1 MGFAILATFVLA
13 VVVGLGW
20 LSWYVY
26 RHIPTAEDIRR
37 RWDAGRRLWWGLGRM
52 GGSDD
57 GGRGCGEAGTC
68 EAGGAGGAFEVR
80 YVARPLP
87 EIPSPPSP
95 SLSCEN
101 LVDFG
106 EYIEDYFGP
115 RSNPSSESD
124 YQDDFHPLDN
134 SVNQPSHLEQDDF
147 DYLNQRLIDT
157 DRRLDTMGRLL
168 EENHNILGDLREEE
182 RERQNQRE
190 EQIRTDMV
198 DRTGVDI
205 DQLGR
210 DMYDLLHDLANE
222 PYPMFSRLER
232 EGDQG
237 GHQGGNEVG
246 HQVGNQ
252 GGQVG
257 GNQGGQAD
265 RQSGSLPGGHQGGN
279 LGGQQGGNQGG
290 HQGQDG
296 AVGGHQGGHQGG
308 QVGGHQGGHQGGQ
321 QGGHQGG
328 HQGGGLVG
336 GQVGGH
342 LGGQVGGPQGRPVV
356 PQPQGRPVVPQPQ
369 GGQVGGL
376 QGGQA
381 GMPQNQVNNLRR
393 SIRIPKP
400 NRHPDYHYY

>member
-37 RWDAGRRLWWGLGRM
+37 RWDAGRRLWWGLGRRR
-52 GGSDD
+52 GSDD
-57 GGRGCGEAGTC
+57 GGRCCGEAGAC

-87 EIPSPPSP
+87 EIPPPPSP
-95 SLSCEN
+95 SLSSEN

-168 EENHNILGDLREEE
+168 EENRNHLIDLREGE
-182 RERQNQRE
+182 REAEIPMDVDLDLNLDPLFKLE
-190 EQIRTDMV
+190 DELFQI
-198 DRTGVDI
+198 
-205 DQLGR
+205 GR
-210 DMYDLLHDLANE
+210 DMYNLMHDLTSE
-222 PYPMFSRLER
+222 PYPVMLR
-232 EGDQG
+232 
-237 GHQGGNEVG
+237 
-246 HQVGNQ
+246 NQ
-252 GGQVG
+252 G
-257 GNQGGQAD
+257 D
-265 RQSGSLPGGHQGGN
+265 RN
-279 LGGQQGGNQGG
+279 
-290 HQGQDG
+290 
-296 AVGGHQGGHQGG
+296 
-308 QVGGHQGGHQGGQ
+308 
-321 QGGHQGG
+321 QGG

-336 GQVGGH
+336 GQAGGH
-342 LGGQVGGPQGRPVV
+342 LGGQVGGH
-356 PQPQGRPVVPQPQ
+356 QGRPVVPQPQ
-369 GGQVGGL
+369 GGHQGGQVGGL
-376 QGGQA
+376 LGGQA

-393 SIRIPKP
+393 STRVPKP
-400 NRHPDYHYY
+400 NKHPDFHYF